1 MSVQG
6 WIVRLPDFL
15 RTSTF
20 RLAASFAVIFA
31 VSAAIL
37 FAFIYWQTAVHETN
51 RIDRFLTDDS
61 LIIGKESP
69 AQVYEAVSLRITGDL
84 HRISYAALFDHSGR
98 RLAGNLQAIPAGLP
112 LDGRAHAV
120 PFFLAADE
128 RNDTESARA
137 VARLLPSGDI
147 LVIGRNVEAL
157 RTLGD
162 SVVRALELGVIPAML
177 LAIVAGAI
185 VSWRAQQRVK
195 LVHRSAERI
204 LFGDLT
210 ERLPTRGTDDDF
222 DRLASSVN
230 LMLDEI
236 SRLLDNVKEA
246 GNNIAHDLRTPLA
259 RLRARLERGREAA
272 GSHADLRH
280 SVDSAI
286 ADLDEAIGLVTT
298 LLRIGEIE
306 AGRRREGMA
315 DFDLGALVEEVGQ
328 IYQPLAEEKAI
339 AFDSRTEAGLTIH
352 ADRGLLLEAIAN
364 LVQNAIKFT
373 PAGGRVTVTAAGS
386 SPGPT
391 VRVADDGPGIPVEE
405 RERVFDRFYRLDKS
419 RRIEGT
425 GLGLSLVT
433 AIAKFHRF
441 RVELSDAAPGCVFV
455 IVCRAEATM
464 SEHSAGAAAD

>member
-1 MSVQG
+1 M
-6 WIVRLPDFL
+6 RLPDFL

-51 RIDRFLTDDS
+51 RIDRFLIEDARV
-61 LIIGKESP
+61 IGQESS
-69 AQVYEAVSLRITGDL
+69 AEIYQAVSLRITGDL
-84 HRISYAALFDHSGR
+84 HRITYAALFDGSGR
-98 RLAGNLQAIPAGLP
+98 RLAGNLDALPEGLP
-112 LDGRAHAV
+112 LDGKAHAV
-120 PFFLAADE
+120 KFFLAVDE

-137 VARLLPSGDI
+137 VARLLPSGGV
-147 LVIGRNVEAL
+147 LVIGRNVEAVQ
-157 RTLGD
+157 TLGD
-162 SVVRALELGVIPAML
+162 SVLRALELGVIPTML
-177 LAIVAGAI
+177 LAIAAGAF

-195 LVHRSAERI
+195 SVHRSAERI

-236 SRLLDNVKEA
+236 GRLLDNVKEA

-259 RLRARLERGREAA
+259 RLRARLERSREAA
-272 GSHADLRH
+272 GSHAELRDT
-280 SVDSAI
+280 VDSAI
-286 ADLDEAIGLVTT
+286 ADLDQAIGVITT

-306 AGRRREGMA
+306 AGRRREGMT
-315 DFDLGALVEEVGQ
+315 DFDLGALAEEVSQ
-328 IYQPLAEEKAI
+328 IYQPLADEKAI
-339 AFDSRTEAGLTIH
+339 EFRYRIEAGLAVR

-373 PAGGRVTVTAAGS
+373 PAGGRVTVTAANG
-386 SPGPT
+386 PLGPT
-391 VRVADDGPGIPVEE
+391 VHVADNGPGIPVEE

-419 RRIEGT
+419 RRVEGS
-425 GLGLSLVT
+425 GLGLSLVA
-433 AIAKFHRF
+433 AIARLHRF
-441 RVELSDAAPGCVFV
+441 RVELSDAAPGCVFA
-455 IVCRAEATM
+455 IVCRAESPVM
-464 SEHSAGAAAD
+464 ESSGGVAAD